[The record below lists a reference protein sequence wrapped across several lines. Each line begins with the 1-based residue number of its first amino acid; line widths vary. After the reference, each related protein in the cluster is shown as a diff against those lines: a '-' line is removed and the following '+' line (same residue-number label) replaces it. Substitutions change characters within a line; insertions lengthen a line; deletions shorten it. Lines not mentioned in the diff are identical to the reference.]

1 MRHRL
6 RNIMA
11 LLIAALFGAAFAA
24 DEKPTGAKPE
34 GNRIERAAK
43 KAAKGADKAAK
54 RTGEWANRTGNR
66 VGKAVEGTV
75 DKTGNWIKKKTE

>member
-1 MRHRL
+1 MRHRV
-6 RNIMA
+6 RNITA

-24 DEKPTGAKPE
+24 DENPAGAKPE
-34 GNRIERAAK
+34 SNRIERAAK

-66 VGKAVEGTV
+66 VGKAVERTV